1 MGILQGDTLSLIL
14 FILAVNPLSYLLAKE
29 DGFALTVE
37 EQTRIITHL
46 FFVDD
51 LKLYAKNVEKLK
63 ALLEIVISFTNEV
76 GMKFGESKCAYNVT
90 ETGKRKHQ
98 GKELE
103 LEGLRIK
110 ELPEEDN
117 YKYLGM
123 DESIGY
129 DGPLNKNRVTS
140 EYKKRVRK
148 IWSSE
153 LNNIN
158 KVQAHNTFAAPVL
171 TPTIGVLPWTKKE
184 IKDLDI
190 LTRKQMSMQRSFHV
204 SSEVNRLYARR
215 NEGGRGLTSTEE
227 MYKRRTT
234 GIAEHLEE
242 AQKDN
247 SMLKLVRQH

>member
-1 MGILQGDTLSLIL
+1 M
-14 FILAVNPLSYLLAKE
+14 
-29 DGFALTVE
+29 LTVE

-51 LKLYAKNVEKLK
+51 LKLYLKNVEKLK
-63 ALLEIVISFTNEV
+63 ALLEIVISFTNDV
-76 GMKFGESKCAYNVT
+76 GMKFGESKCAYSVT
-90 ETGKRKHQ
+90 ERGKRKHQ

-110 ELPEEDN
+110 ELLEEDN

-123 DESIGY
+123 DESIRY

-140 EYKKRVRK
+140 EYKKRARN

-158 KVQAHNTFAAPVL
+158 EVQAHNTFAVPIL

-184 IKDLDI
+184 IRDLDI
-190 LTRKQMSMQRSFHV
+190 LMRKQMSMQGSFHV
-204 SSEVNRLYARR
+204 SSDVNRLY
-215 NEGGRGLTSTEE
+215 GGE
-227 MYKRRTT
+227 MKEDEDLL
-234 GIAEHLEE
+234 A
-242 AQKDN
+242 
-247 SMLKLVRQH
+247 LKKCTNREQQE